1 MDDGQVEA
9 EVVALR
15 LRDILAKVAAITF
28 GMAALYAV
36 LIFGLPDECTRDWN
50 PLSCGDCW
58 RLADGI
64 TTMCSGE

>member
-9 EVVALR
+9 DRDASK
-15 LRDILAKVAAITF
+15 LRDIVAKFAAIAF

-36 LIFGLPDECTRDWN
+36 LMFGLPEECTRDWN